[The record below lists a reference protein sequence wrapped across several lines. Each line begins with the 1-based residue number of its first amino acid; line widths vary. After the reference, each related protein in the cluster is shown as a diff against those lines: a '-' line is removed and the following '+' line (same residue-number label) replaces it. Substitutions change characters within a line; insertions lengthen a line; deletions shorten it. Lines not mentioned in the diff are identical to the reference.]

1 MRSSV
6 PSRYLIGI
14 DLGTTNSVVAY
25 IDTRIDAHIDTHID
39 TREVADAGPP
49 IHVFPVPQLVGH
61 GEVRTLP
68 ALPSFLYFPTAD
80 ELSAGA
86 VSATWDED
94 PPMVTGVLAREQG
107 ALVPSRQVSSAKS
120 WLSYSGV
127 DRRAKI
133 LPAQADPPQALI
145 SQPMISPVEAS
156 ARYLMHLRDAWNGA
170 IGTDAET
177 RFEHQEIVLTVPAS
191 FDEEA
196 RELTVEAAR
205 RAGLDKLTL
214 LEEPLAAFYAWV
226 GTKIA
231 ANRIEPNRDV
241 LGGGN
246 GEDLRDGELILICDV
261 GGGTTDF
268 SLVRTRLVNGEL
280 QFERSA
286 IGEHLLLGGDNLDFA
301 LARRVEDK
309 LVRDKLKDIPLTLR
323 QRYALRRA
331 CCAAKERLLSD
342 SELSHVPVTILG
354 SGQAVV
360 GQALS
365 VDLTREE
372 VLQILTE
379 GFLPITA
386 PNEMPAYGRPTGL
399 RELGL
404 PYASDPAITRH
415 LAAFLRQAAVA
426 MNGSSAN
433 SAAANQSSAN
443 QSSADHRMARPDAVL
458 FNGGFCAPAVTR
470 ERIVEAIS
478 SWFDGAQSGWRPK
491 LLNHEAAG
499 SAVDPAIESSVVSSM
514 ESAVAR
520 GAAYYG
526 RVRHG
531 AGLRVRAGS
540 ARTYYIGLR
549 SDDRLQ
555 DQGLQGIC
563 ILPAGVEEGTTLP
576 LLNREFLVL
585 ANRPVSFSLYSSRTR
600 HDAHGEVACLDD
612 DEDEADQANVHRHAP
627 LVTLLR
633 YGKKMRDVYLTVGL
647 RASFTEVGTLELWCE
662 SRDTPHRWRLQFEL
676 RGEEA
681 QAQQLGTAEP
691 QPVATRS
698 SAVSTSDATVES
710 AARLIRSVFGGS
722 ADGDTLAPETLVS
735 QMEAVLSAK
744 RDSWPVSAIRRFGD
758 VLIEVAAGRKKSP
771 RHEVR
776 WLNLSGFCLR
786 PGFGAPGDARRVN
799 DLRTIAS
806 NELVFADDLRCQ
818 VEMLVLLR
826 RIAGGINASE
836 QQALYRKRTRRAGR
850 NKKGRVNRQLE
861 YEEWRLF
868 SSLEHLLASTR
879 AALGHELLAKIREEP
894 GEAIW
899 LWSLGRLGARI
910 PLYGPRHSVV
920 AAEIAGEWV
929 KALLDLSP
937 FTAATGSAIVQISR
951 RTDDRSHDDRVRDI
965 ADAIRELAISR
976 LIAVGIAEDS
986 IQLLSKSVPPERAD
1000 AVRSFGESLPPG
1012 LQVVSSSNCLLSV
1025 PALHNSGP
1033 TLSKPE

>member
-1 MRSSV
+1 V

-25 IDTRIDAHIDTHID
+25 IDTRIDAHVD
-39 TREVADAGPP
+39 TREVADAGSP
-49 IHVFPVPQLVGH
+49 IRVFPVPQLVGH

-68 ALPSFLYFPTAD
+68 GLPSFLYFPTAD

-120 WLSYSGV
+120 WLSYAGV
-127 DRRAKI
+127 NRRARI
-133 LPAQADPPQALI
+133 LPAQAEPQQALI

-156 ARYLMHLRDAWNGA
+156 ARYLMHLRDAWNSA

-214 LEEPLAAFYAWV
+214 LEEPLAAFYAWIA
-226 GTKIA
+226 TKIT
-231 ANRIEPNRDV
+231 ANRHAQA
-241 LGGGN
+241 GGE
-246 GEDLRDGELILICDV
+246 GEDLRDGELILICDI

-268 SLVRTRLVNGEL
+268 SLVRARLVNGEL
-280 QFERSA
+280 QFERTA

-309 LVRDKLKDIPLTLR
+309 LAKDKVKDIPLTLR

-342 SELSHVPVTILG
+342 SELSHVQVTILG
-354 SGQAVV
+354 SGHAVV

-365 VDLTREE
+365 VDLARED
-372 VLQILTE
+372 VQQILTE
-379 GFLPITA
+379 GFLPVTA
-386 PNEMPAYGRPTGL
+386 PDEMSAYSRPTGL

-415 LAAFLRQAAVA
+415 LGAFLRQAAVA

-433 SAAANQSSAN
+433 PAAANQSSAN
-443 QSSADHRMARPDAVL
+443 QGSANQSSANHRLARPDAVL

-470 ERIVEAIS
+470 ARIVEAIS
-478 SWFDGAQSGWRPK
+478 SWFGGGQSGWRPK
-491 LLNHEAAG
+491 LLNHDAA
-499 SAVDPAIESSVVSSM
+499 DNAIDSSV

-520 GAAYYG
+520 GAAYYA

-531 AGLRVRAGS
+531 AGLRIRAGS

-555 DQGLQGIC
+555 DHGLQGIC
-563 ILPAGVEEGTTLP
+563 VLPAGVEEGTTLP
-576 LLNREFLVL
+576 LLNHEFLVL
-585 ANRPVSFSLYSSRTR
+585 ANRPVSFTLYSSRTR
-600 HDAHGEVACLDD
+600 HDAHGEVARLDED
-612 DEDEADQANVHRHAP
+612 EDEDEADEADLHRHAP

-647 RASFTEVGTLELWCE
+647 RANFTEVGTLELWCE

-681 QAQQLGTAEP
+681 QAQHLGTAEL

-698 SAVSTSDATVES
+698 SAVTTSDATVES
-710 AARLIRSVFGGS
+710 AAQLIRSVFAGS
-722 ADGDTLAPETLVS
+722 ADGDTLAPDTLVS
-735 QMEAVLSAK
+735 QMEAVLGAK

-758 VLIEVAAGRKKSP
+758 VLIEVAAGRKRSP

-786 PGFGAPGDARRVN
+786 PGFGAPGDAARVN

-806 NELVFADDLRCQ
+806 NEVVFADDLQCQ

-836 QQALYRKRTRRAGR
+836 QQAFYRKRTRRADR
-850 NKKGRVNRQLE
+850 KKKGRVNRQLE
-861 YEEWRLF
+861 CEEWRLF
-868 SSLEHLLASTR
+868 ASLEHLLASTR
-879 AALGHELLAKIREEP
+879 AALGHELLAKIRKEP

-920 AAEIAGEWV
+920 AAEIAGKWV

-937 FTAATGSAIVQISR
+937 FTAATGSAIVQIAR
-951 RTDDRSHDDRVRDI
+951 RTDDRSRDDRSRDI
-965 ADAIRELAISR
+965 DDAIRERAISR
-976 LIAVGIAEDS
+976 LMAVGVAEET
-986 IQLLSKSVPPERAD
+986 IQLLSKYVPPEPAD

-1025 PALHNSGP
+1025 PALRSSGP
-1033 TLSKPE
+1033 ASSIPE

>member
-1 MRSSV
+1 V

-25 IDTRIDAHIDTHID
+25 IDAYIDTP
-39 TREVADAGPP
+39 EVADAGSP
-49 IHVFPVPQLVGH
+49 IRVFPVPQLVGH

-68 ALPSFLYFPTAD
+68 ALPSFLYFPTED

-86 VSATWDED
+86 VSATWDEN

-120 WLSYSGV
+120 WLSYPGV

-133 LPAQADPPQALI
+133 LPAQAEPP
-145 SQPMISPVEAS
+145 QPMISPVEAS

-214 LEEPLAAFYAWV
+214 LEEPLAAFYAW
-226 GTKIA
+226 IA
-231 ANRIEPNRDV
+231 ANSIAENRIAAKSLPQAGGPSSPGPTSRPYLARD
-241 LGGGN
+241 GN
-246 GEDLRDGELILICDV
+246 GEDLRDGELILICDI

-268 SLVRTRLVNGEL
+268 SLVRARLVNGEL
-280 QFERSA
+280 QFERTA

-309 LVRDKLKDIPLTLR
+309 LEEKLKGIKLTLR

-342 SELSHVPVTILG
+342 SSSELSRVPVTVLG
-354 SGQAVV
+354 SGRAVV

-372 VLQILTE
+372 VLQILTA

-386 PNEMPAYGRPTGL
+386 PDEMPAHGRPTGL

-415 LAAFLRQAAVA
+415 LAAFLTQAAVA

-433 SAAANQSSAN
+433 QK
-443 QSSADHRMARPDAVL
+443 MAQPNAVL

-478 SWFDGAQSGWRPK
+478 AWFGGAQTGWRPK
-491 LLNHEAAG
+491 LLNNE
-499 SAVDPAIESSVVSSM
+499 AVD
-514 ESAVAR
+514 SAVAR

-526 RVRHG
+526 RVRRG
-531 AGLRVRAGS
+531 TGLRIRAGS
-540 ARTYYIGLR
+540 ARTYYIGWR
-549 SDDRLQ
+549 SDD
-555 DQGLQGIC
+555 GLQGIC
-563 ILPAGVEEGTTLP
+563 ILPAGVEEGATLP
-576 LLNREFLVL
+576 LLNREFSVL
-585 ANRPVSFSLYSSRTR
+585 ANRPVSFTLYSSHTG
-600 HDAHGEVACLDD
+600 HDAHGEVAALD
-612 DEDEADQANVHRHAP
+612 EANVHRHAP

-633 YGKKMRDVYLTVGL
+633 YGKKMRDVHLIVGL

-676 RGEEA
+676 RSEEA
-681 QAQQLGTAEP
+681 QAQQLDTAKP
-691 QPVATRS
+691 QPVPAAS
-698 SAVSTSDATVES
+698 SAVTASDATVES
-710 AARLIRSVFGGS
+710 AAQLIRSVFGGS

-735 QMEAVLSAK
+735 QMEAALGAK
-744 RDSWPVSAIRRFGD
+744 RDSWPISAIRRFGD
-758 VLIEVAAGRKKSP
+758 MLIEVAAGRKKSP

-786 PGFGAPGDARRVN
+786 PGFGVPGDDARVS

-806 NELVFADDLRCQ
+806 NAPVFADDLQCQ
-818 VEMLVLLR
+818 VERLVLLR

-836 QQALYRKRTRRAGR
+836 QQALYRNHTRRAGR
-850 NKKGRVNRQLE
+850 KKKGRVNRQLE

-868 SSLEHLLASTR
+868 ASLEHLLASTR
-879 AALGHELLAKIREEP
+879 ASLGHELVAKIGREP
-894 GEAIW
+894 GDAIW

-910 PLYGPRHSVV
+910 PLYGPPHSVV
-920 AAEIAGEWV
+920 AAEVAGEWL
-929 KALLDLSP
+929 KALLDLST
-937 FTAATGSAIVQISR
+937 FTAVTASAIALIAR
-951 RTDDRSHDDRVRDI
+951 CTDDRSRDI
-965 ADAIRELAISR
+965 DDAIREQAISR
-976 LIAVGIAEDS
+976 LMVLGIAEET
-986 IQLLSKSVPPERAD
+986 IQPLSKYVSPERAD

-1025 PALHNSGP
+1025 PALRSSGP
-1033 TLSKPE
+1033 TLSKPA